1 MNRIGRLGLCMVL
14 AAVAAT
20 ADVVK
25 DIPYYEE
32 GAPKRGNLEYLE
44 ERCKLDLSTPSN
56 FPGFSTIIWVH
67 GGGLTKGGKSFPRV
81 LDKEMVGIVAVN
93 YRLSGERAE
102 CPDYLYD
109 TAAAVAWTLKHI
121 AEYGGDPNK
130 VYLTGHSAG
139 GWLVAMVTLDPKY
152 LATFGA
158 KPTQLAASWPL
169 SGQMTT
175 HFNVLAER
183 RAKDKS
189 TPSVWLDEYAPI
201 YLARSEFLKGVEL
214 PELFFVVGDTTL
226 EMPSR
231 VEENRLIEARLRRV
245 LRRTKTHYIDIETG
259 THSSMSSPG
268 LALLQSTIWE
278 KIKAE
283 RKAEA
288 EAKAKAEAEAK
299 AKGAGNAEPKAEERA
314 AAPEAKPQEK
324 QP

>member
-1 MNRIGRLGLCMVL
+1 MNGIGRLGLCMVL

-20 ADVVK
+20 AEIVK
-25 DIPYYEE
+25 DIPYYEKD
-32 GAPKRGNLEYLE
+32 APKQGNLEYLE

-67 GGGLTKGGKSFPRV
+67 GGGLTKGGKSFPDV
-81 LDKEMVGIVAVN
+81 FNKEIVGIVAVN

-102 CPDYLYD
+102 CPDYIYD

-139 GWLVAMVTLDPKY
+139 GWLTAMVTLDPKY

-175 HFNVLAER
+175 HFRVLGER
-183 RAKDKS
+183 REKDKS

-201 YLARSEFLKGVEL
+201 YLVREEFMKNLEL
-214 PELFFVVGDTTL
+214 PEMFFVVGDTAL

-231 VEENRLIEARLRRV
+231 VEENMLVEARLRRV
-245 LRRTKTHYIDIETG
+245 LRRTNTHFIDIETG
-259 THSSMSSPG
+259 THTSMAASG
-268 LALLQSTIWE
+268 MALLQSTIRA

-283 RKAEA
+283 RKAKAQA
-288 EAKAKAEAEAK
+288 EAKAKAAAEAK
-299 AKGAGNAEPKAEERA
+299 AKE
-314 AAPEAKPQEK
+314 EK